1 MFAAKHSL
9 RTVCYSRR
17 QHSQSITSAGFLLIR
32 NVSTLS
38 ENLSAVA
45 NRSMSSTPMMEAEAE
60 EESRFALIL
69 GKPGGGKGTISGKIL
84 KVSRKHKTSAEKLWI
99 CYVFNSNDFFQIIAV
114 VTSMFRST
122 ILTCF
127 FFNEHAFSKK

>member
-1 MFAAKHSL
+1 MFAAKHSF
-9 RTVCYSRR
+9 RTFSYSRR

-32 NVSTLS
+32 NVSILS
-38 ENLSAVA
+38 ENLPAVG

-84 KVSRKHKTSAEKLWI
+84 KVSRKRKTSWI
-99 CYVFNSNDFFQIIAV
+99 FRLQWRRKVIQCIVTGTKHICNKVLSPLYVFNGNS
-114 VTSMFRST
+114 
-122 ILTCF
+122 
-127 FFNEHAFSKK
+127 